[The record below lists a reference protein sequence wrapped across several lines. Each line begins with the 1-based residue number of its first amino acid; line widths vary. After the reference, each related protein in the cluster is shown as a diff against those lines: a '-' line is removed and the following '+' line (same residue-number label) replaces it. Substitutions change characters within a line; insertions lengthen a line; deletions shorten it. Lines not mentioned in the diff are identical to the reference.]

1 LSHNVAVPANY
12 SDRFRCIGSECEDT
26 CCKDWSI
33 PISEA
38 DIEKLNTLPVGPLRT
53 LVESSI
59 AVKPQAQAA
68 AGSPPVPASPFAI
81 IRLDATQHCPMLSH
95 DRLCR
100 VHAEHGSEPLPY
112 ACATYPRIVHSIG
125 GLQEAALTLSCPEA
139 ARLVLL
145 DPDLLRQG
153 TARASATPAQ
163 AQPNLEVESGAK
175 PSGARLQEWF
185 WPIRKTVLALVL
197 NRAYPLWQR
206 LFLLSIFCRRLDSI
220 AAGEIDRSVLDFLRD
235 FEFTVASGELRPAM
249 ETLPVDG
256 ESQLDVVL
264 RLAGMLLNRSLRGP
278 RFAECVQAFT
288 TGIGN
293 GPNATLES
301 LTRQYEWVHD
311 HYYAPFFQ
319 RHPYIL
325 ENYLVNTIVRCQFP
339 FGREGMKPDAALNL
353 TREFGKLIAQFTL
366 MKGLL
371 IGVAGFHGELFAKE
385 RVIHTVQAASR
396 HFEHHP
402 EFLNMAYALL
412 VESQMDGARGVSILL
427 RNAARWLPVTAQAT
441 SRISAVQEIPN

>member
-1 LSHNVAVPANY
+1 VSHNVAVPANY
-12 SDRFRCIGSECEDT
+12 SDRFRCIGSDCEDT
-26 CCKDWSI
+26 CCKDWNI
-33 PISEA
+33 PISQA
-38 DIEKLNTLPVGPLRT
+38 DIEKLATLPAGPLRT

-59 AVKPQAQAA
+59 EVKEQAQAA
-68 AGSPPVPASPFAI
+68 AGSSPTPASPFAI
-81 IRLDATQHCPMLSH
+81 IRLDATLHCPMLSS

-100 VHAEHGSEPLPY
+100 VHAEHGSDPLPY
-112 ACATYPRIVHSIG
+112 ACATYPRIVHSMDG
-125 GLQEAALTLSCPEA
+125 FQEAALTLSCPEA

-145 DPDLLRQG
+145 DPDLLRLGALQ
-153 TARASATPAQ
+153 ANSASA
-163 AQPNLEVESGAK
+163 QPVRAPEISAASSAPVQL
-175 PSGARLQEWF
+175 REWF
-185 WPIRKTVLALVL
+185 WPIRNTVLSLVL

-206 LFLLSIFCRRLDSI
+206 LFLLGIFCRRLDSI
-220 AAGEIDRSVLDFLRD
+220 AAGEINRAVPDFLRD
-235 FEFTVASGELRPAM
+235 FEATVASGGLRAAM

-256 ESQLDVVL
+256 TCQLDVVL
-264 RLAGMLLNRSLRGP
+264 RLAGMLLDRSLRGP

-325 ENYLVNTIVRCQFP
+325 ENYLINTIVRCQFP
-339 FGREGMKPDAALNL
+339 FGKEGMQPDARPNL
-353 TREFGKLIAQFTL
+353 AREFGTLTAQFTL

-371 IGVAGFHGELFAKE
+371 IGVSGFHGEGFAKE
-385 RVIHTVQAASR
+385 HVVHTVQAASR

-402 EFLNMAYALL
+402 EFLKMAYALL

-427 RNAARWLPVTAQAT
+427 RNVSSRLPLPVQPS
-441 SRISAVQEIPN
+441 SRIAAVPRSAD